1 MEDVELINK
10 DRTLKETIL
19 GESVYF
25 LKRKSPTKDKEKVTP
40 SKVTTDYQQII
51 NLFLSDCT
59 GTRNYHQNLNI
70 SWVHPNFG

>member
-10 DRTLKETIL
+10 DPTLKETIL

-40 SKVTTDYQQII
+40 SKVTTNRSSIYFYQTVQVQETTTKT
-51 NLFLSDCT
+51 LT
-59 GTRNYHQNLNI
+59 
-70 SWVHPNFG
+70 